1 MIKNDKGENLM
12 LDDGGVVKTPEMMIE
27 SAKFTQDMLQK
38 IGSPW
43 PQTTINPE
51 FSKTTGFLPSV
62 LIQPT
67 INSIPNNPKTEDEKN
82 VDVIKGKY
90 GEYIWKDWRG
100 QILTEQPILIKTE
113 DRFKLHNDLPRT
125 GADLFKKPY
134 SSRDWL
140 AAFGDKSTDY
150 FKNGLQV
157 IDGLT
162 PIENPINGE
171 SNLRLSQNG
180 FDNWLTP
187 FELNDPVYFG
197 FDIIF
202 DAISSPLLNGSVKDF
217 INNYSSINEI
227 SSKKAVYEEFKNQ
240 FLKFFRTN
248 AKVSVDDTQVTMT
261 KTNVNPA
268 NLDTQSTIFEAG
280 KKSYFSSYV
289 QKITGFDSLAET
301 NKGDTFKYIPE
312 WKKDFITITMREDT
326 SLSTGALAHLYKL
339 LYWSRPN
346 GKGLIPE
353 NLLRFNCD
361 IIVSEVRNMN
371 RVRKAK
377 ETGNIEVI
385 KDNVARWIYT
395 LRDCQFWF
403 DKLPVDDIVDM
414 STDMKSYENFV
425 ISIDFKYSSHKLERF
440 VPTPE
445 VKDKDGVSWGSYVG
459 FDAGAIWKIGNS
471 GARNP
476 GSASDT
482 SLPKFYTTNTNTFNQ
497 NGISSPYI
505 LSIYGDPSKEKQV
518 TSNISSLTNL
528 SDKADAD
535 EVKNTAGA
543 TDKAAEAAA
552 AAQTPGQDITTIVS
566 STQVSNAIDEKSST
580 KMTLGAKSIGG
591 LKNISSPFF
600 DKMGSLTGSPL
611 ESIKGTDLNS
621 MTGKF
626 SSLINK
632 PTSGFF
638 DIRSSLKE
646 SINLSSIKT
655 SFSLSS
661 IKTSLESEVS
671 NFKSTVKGSVGDIV
685 GKYSNINIPSTNG
698 FFDKMGALT
707 GNPLESIKGS
717 VGDIVNKYSID
728 IPSTNGFF
736 DKMGA
741 LTGNPLE
748 SIKGSVGDI
757 VNKYS
762 NINIPSTNS
771 FFDKMGALTGNP
783 LESIKGS
790 VSDIVGKYSADIP
803 SANSFFDKM
812 GALTGN
818 PVESIK
824 GSIDGIVGKY
834 SNAIEIPKTSFFD
847 IRSDI
852 KQLTGNDTSSTN
864 MRTNLLNKTLEKVY
878 NQKVGTPSDKKSDPP
893 TSNSFFDTNN
903 QLRDFLGGNLGN
915 II

>member
-12 LDDGGVVKTPEMMIE
+12 MDDGGVVKTPEMMIE
-27 SAKFTQDMLQK
+27 SAKFTQDLLQK
-38 IGSPW
+38 ITGSPW

-67 INSIPNNPKTEDEKN
+67 ISSVSRTKDQNEDMEI
-82 VDVIKGKY
+82 IKGKY

-100 QILTEQPILIKTE
+100 QFLTEQPILIKTE

-202 DAISSPLLNGSVKDF
+202 DAVSSPLLNGSVKDF

-227 SSKKAVYEEFKNQ
+227 ASKKQVYEEFKNQ

-403 DKLPVDDIVDM
+403 DKLPVDDTVDM
-414 STDMKSYENFV
+414 STDMKSYENFI
-425 ISIDFKYSSHKLERF
+425 ISIDFILKY
-440 VPTPE
+440 
-445 VKDKDGVSWGSYVG
+445 
-459 FDAGAIWKIGNS
+459 
-471 GARNP
+471 
-476 GSASDT
+476 
-482 SLPKFYTTNTNTFNQ
+482 
-497 NGISSPYI
+497 
-505 LSIYGDPSKEKQV
+505 
-518 TSNISSLTNL
+518 
-528 SDKADAD
+528 
-535 EVKNTAGA
+535 
-543 TDKAAEAAA
+543 
-552 AAQTPGQDITTIVS
+552 
-566 STQVSNAIDEKSST
+566 
-580 KMTLGAKSIGG
+580 
-591 LKNISSPFF
+591 
-600 DKMGSLTGSPL
+600 
-611 ESIKGTDLNS
+611 
-621 MTGKF
+621 
-626 SSLINK
+626 
-632 PTSGFF
+632 
-638 DIRSSLKE
+638 
-646 SINLSSIKT
+646 
-655 SFSLSS
+655 
-661 IKTSLESEVS
+661 
-671 NFKSTVKGSVGDIV
+671 
-685 GKYSNINIPSTNG
+685 
-698 FFDKMGALT
+698 
-707 GNPLESIKGS
+707 
-717 VGDIVNKYSID
+717 
-728 IPSTNGFF
+728 
-736 DKMGA
+736 
-741 LTGNPLE
+741 
-748 SIKGSVGDI
+748 
-757 VNKYS
+757 
-762 NINIPSTNS
+762 
-771 FFDKMGALTGNP
+771 
-783 LESIKGS
+783 
-790 VSDIVGKYSADIP
+790 
-803 SANSFFDKM
+803 
-812 GALTGN
+812 
-818 PVESIK
+818 
-824 GSIDGIVGKY
+824 
-834 SNAIEIPKTSFFD
+834 
-847 IRSDI
+847 
-852 KQLTGNDTSSTN
+852 
-864 MRTNLLNKTLEKVY
+864 
-878 NQKVGTPSDKKSDPP
+878 
-893 TSNSFFDTNN
+893 
-903 QLRDFLGGNLGN
+903 
-915 II
+915 